1 MVTTVA
7 LADSQ
12 RGPVRLSRH
21 DRNQL
26 EVKTEYLSPSVD
38 TASVEW
44 QLDLWFVLPLA
55 AGVGAGDYPPD
66 AFYED
71 LRAYVRLKTPHVR
84 LDQLCRRDGEGSP
97 LAALNAVLFEAG
109 PAGVRRGDHETIT
122 TESKLL
128 CSILK
133 SELRDWANSMGPD
146 EAELIGAGR
155 DLADYL
161 ERLITDWREVSA
173 KLLEL
178 HLTVAAKDALK
189 FCDESLS
196 LQAEGAALAL
206 WEQIQDSP
214 GARQVRQRLQDIAS
228 SEEGHREAEGW
239 LTVLNDET
247 DDARYLDQARLL
259 KKYVAS
265 VLHLGVETSRWH
277 RIARHGALGIAA
289 GIAMGW
295 AVFAQVLMLLALDL
309 ELQRG
314 VSLGVLTAF
323 SLGAVVAYVL
333 KDRIKAALGTWLSK
347 RLPRVLSDRRH
358 QLKVDGSDRAVGS
371 MEEWMGFV
379 QQEELPKEIAALQE
393 GSLRNRVLLAT
404 PQEVLHYRRRLRLQ
418 PRATARHFP
427 RVDGLT
433 EVLRLHVGRWVRT
446 LASTRKDVTF
456 LDGGQ
461 PGHRKLP
468 NHYYADVLVRF
479 ERLTPE
485 PDVKVGQMRL
495 VLDRRGLVAVE
506 EPPAPRRTSNPG
518 SAVQTT
524 EAAG

>member
-1 MVTTVA
+1 M
-7 LADSQ
+7 SQ
-12 RGPVRLSRH
+12 LETARSPVRLSRH

-26 EVKTEYLSPSVD
+26 EVKTEYLSPSVE
-38 TASVEW
+38 TAQADW

-71 LRAYVRLKTPHVR
+71 LRAYVRLKTPHVP
-84 LDQLCRRDGEGSP
+84 LEQLCKADGAGSP
-97 LAALNAVLFEAG
+97 LAALNAVLFRAE
-109 PAGVRRGDHETIT
+109 PSHVRRSDLETIA
-122 TESKLL
+122 TEAKLL

-133 SELRDWANSMGPD
+133 SEVRDWANRMGPD
-146 EAELIGAGR
+146 EAERIGAGR
-155 DLADYL
+155 DLAGYL
-161 ERLITDWREVSA
+161 ESLMKAWREVSTR
-173 KLLEL
+173 L
-178 HLTVAAKDALK
+178 HAFPLNRAAKDALH

-206 WEQIQDSP
+206 WEQIEDSP
-214 GARQVRQRLQDIAS
+214 GARQVRKQLRVIAAA
-228 SEEGHREAEGW
+228 EEAHRRDQGW
-239 LTVLNDET
+239 QTVLDDET

-265 VLHLGVETSRWH
+265 VLHLGIKTSRWH

-289 GIAMGW
+289 GVAMGW
-295 AVFAQVLMLLALDL
+295 AVFAQVMMLLALDL

-314 VSLGVLTAF
+314 VSLSVLIAF
-323 SLGAVVAYVL
+323 SVGAVIAYVL
-333 KDRIKAALGTWLSK
+333 KDRIKASLGQWLSK
-347 RLPRVLSDRRH
+347 RLPRILSDRRH
-358 QLKVDGSDRAVGS
+358 QLTVEGSDRAVGA

-379 QQEELPKEIAALQE
+379 HQKELPAEIAAMQE

-404 PQEVLHYRRRLRLQ
+404 PQEVLHYRRRMRLR
-418 PRATARHFP
+418 PRDTARHFP
-427 RVDGLT
+427 RVDGVT

-446 LASTRKDVTF
+446 MASTSKDVTF

-468 NHYYADVLVRF
+468 NHYYADVLVRW
-479 ERLTPE
+479 ERIGPD
-485 PDVKVGQMRL
+485 PDVRVGQMRL

-506 EPPAPRRTSNPG
+506 EPPAARRTTTPG
-518 SAVQTT
+518 SAVRTPD
-524 EAAG
+524 AAG